1 MKFLFGILVLL
12 SLQGLAQ
19 KVSNLPAGEFED
31 SIDNTETQL
40 LDVRREDEFKSGHI
54 EGAFLAD
61 WTNKKQ
67 FLSRVQ
73 YLDKAKPVY
82 IYCLSGGRSAA
93 AATWLAENGFTTVVN
108 LEGGIIAWK
117 KEGKKIEADAP
128 VQQMTVSDYEALLH
142 ASSLVLI
149 NFGAEWCLPCKK
161 MEPVTEA
168 LGKAYK
174 DLRMIKIDAG
184 IHSDIMKKQNIE
196 EIPVFILYKD
206 GKEVWRKTGVTRKE
220 DFEKALQAAR

>member
-1 MKFLFGILVLL
+1 MKFLFGILVLV
-12 SLQGLAQ
+12 SLQGWGQ

-93 AATWLAENGFTTVVN
+93 AATWLAEN
-108 LEGGIIAWK
+108 
-117 KEGKKIEADAP
+117 
-128 VQQMTVSDYEALLH
+128 
-142 ASSLVLI
+142 
-149 NFGAEWCLPCKK
+149 
-161 MEPVTEA
+161 
-168 LGKAYK
+168 
-174 DLRMIKIDAG
+174 
-184 IHSDIMKKQNIE
+184 
-196 EIPVFILYKD
+196 
-206 GKEVWRKTGVTRKE
+206 
-220 DFEKALQAAR
+220 